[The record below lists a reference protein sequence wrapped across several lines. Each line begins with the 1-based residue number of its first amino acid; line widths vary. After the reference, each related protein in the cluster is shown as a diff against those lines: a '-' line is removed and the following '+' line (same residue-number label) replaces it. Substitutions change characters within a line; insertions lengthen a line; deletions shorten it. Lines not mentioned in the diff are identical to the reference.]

1 MKNKLITISIVLL
14 VFIISTITV
23 SIILI
28 NSNNYLKSFNIISV
42 ENISTKYKIK
52 FEKVKAAKYYDV
64 IIYNDASE
72 IFYNETFTTNNI
84 EIDLKNIN
92 YNDTYRLVIFAI
104 DKNNDSITVNNPY
117 EFTYQNPTISKE
129 NSLILIDNKDY
140 VLDINGNINAK
151 EFIIV
156 ISDGTYIIKKE
167 KLKSNKYT
175 ISSQLFTNSK
185 QKLNVSIYDGINKIN
200 EIDLYNN
207 LSPISDL
214 KITTPSNDITLDYD
228 DVVVNYEGG
237 TNATKFVME
246 LYKGTYLLKEQEIE
260 GKKFII
266 SSEFFDKSE
275 KYTIKL
281 KAYYKDFIS
290 YTKEASITF
299 TMNEKDTLK
308 PAFINQ
314 NYKYVE
320 INSQLVINNPNN
332 DGTIYY
338 TLDGSDPNEN
348 GTEYKEPIN
357 VDKNIILKTIVKA
370 PKKNNSIVRE
380 YNINIGTKKEYRV
393 YLSPSNQSGN
403 IGVKSVGYTNEAA
416 EMNDLTDYIETILK
430 ENGVKVYRNNPNGN
444 INLWTADSRFY
455 NVDLHLAI
463 HSNASTDHTASGIE
477 TWVNEPSCAAYDL
490 ANIIQNDLW
499 NIYYNKE
506 DITKNRGVKY
516 ANNSL
521 GEVNTRF
528 VPLGILVE
536 VAHHDYLED
545 ASWIMTN
552 KKLIGNTIANSILK
566 YFDII

>member
-28 NSNNYLKSFNIISV
+28 NSNSYLKSFNIINV
-42 ENISTKYKIK
+42 ENVSTKYKIK
-52 FEKVKAAKYYDV
+52 FEKVKAAKYYDIV
-64 IIYNDASE
+64 IYNDASE
-72 IFYNETFTTNNI
+72 IFYSETFTTNNI

-92 YNDTYRLVIFAI
+92 YNDTYRLVVFAV

-117 EFTYQNPTISKE
+117 EFTYQNPTINKE
-129 NSLILIDNKDY
+129 NSLVLIDNKDY
-140 VLDINGNINAK
+140 ILNIDGNINSK

-156 ISDGTYIIKKE
+156 ISDGSYILKKE
-167 KLKSNKYT
+167 KLTSNEYT
-175 ISSQLFTNSK
+175 IPYQLFTGSK
-185 QKLNVSIYDGINKIN
+185 QKLTVSIYDGAIKIN

-214 KITTPSNDITLDYD
+214 KIITPSNDVMLDYD

-237 TNATKFVME
+237 NNATRYVLE
-246 LYKGTYLLKEQEIE
+246 LYKGNYLLKEKEIE
-260 GKKFII
+260 GQKFII

-281 KAYYKDFIS
+281 KAYYKDFTS

-299 TMNEKDTLK
+299 MMNEKDTLK
-308 PAFINQ
+308 PAFISQ
-314 NYKYVE
+314 NYKYLEV
-320 INSQLVINNPNN
+320 NSQLVINNPNN
-332 DGTIYY
+332 DGEIYY
-338 TLDGSDPNEN
+338 TLDGTDPNEN
-348 GTEYKEPIN
+348 GILYTEPISILDD
-357 VDKNIILKTIVKA
+357 VTLKTVVKA
-370 PKKNNSIVRE
+370 PKKNNSVVRE
-380 YNINIGTKKEYRV
+380 YNVTIGTKKEYRV

-403 IGVKSVGYTNEAA
+403 IGIKSVGYTNEAD
-416 EMNDLTDYIETILK
+416 EMNDLSDYIETVLK

-455 NVDLHLAI
+455 NVDLHLAV
-463 HSNASTDHTASGIE
+463 HSNASSDHTASGIE

-490 ANIIQNDLW
+490 ANIIQDDLW
-499 NIYYNKE
+499 SIYYNKE

-552 KKLIGNTIANSILK
+552 KKLIGTTIANSILK
-566 YFDII
+566 YFGII